1 MHTLPNISRSK
12 SNQIMKF
19 GQLIEYNM
27 GNTFLE
33 ESYTKFGAETSHRN
47 FFKKSRFSISLDQQ
61 SEILY
66 SLILLYVQVED

>member
-12 SNQIMKF
+12 SNQITKF

-33 ESYTKFGAETSHRN
+33 ESYTKFGGETSPRK
-47 FFKKSRFSISLDQQ
+47 FFKKIK
-61 SEILY
+61 I
-66 SLILLYVQVED
+66 